1 MQVILIISKGKYS
14 EISELLPLEPIIIN
28 NNFLKIFYVLD
39 IELIVF
45 MINWILFVIYSK
57 SEKVDILEFFNS
69 QYWSIFVKSYFSFS
83 IISTNIIISVFY
95 QNETVIEFK
104 SLTIAFFYCLNI
116 IFIFL
121 GVILFYGC
129 YEFPLKKIF
138 KSFFIKEE
146 IINIEK
152 EKYFNNDEY
161 NCDNNENN
169 YSKIN

>member
-1 MQVILIISKGKYS
+1 M
-14 EISELLPLEPIIIN
+14 PLEHIIIG
-28 NNFLKIFYVLD
+28 NNFLKIFYLLD

-69 QYWSIFVKSYFSFS
+69 QYWSICVKSYFSFS

-95 QNETVIEFK
+95 QNETVIEFN
-104 SLTIAFFYCLNI
+104 SLNIAFFYCLNI
-116 IFIFL
+116 IFIFF
-121 GVILFYGC
+121 GVVLFYSC
-129 YEFPLKKIF
+129 FEFPLKKIF

-152 EKYFNNDEY
+152 EKFYNQDED
-161 NCDNNENN
+161 NSVNNEEN
-169 YSKIN
+169 YSKLN